1 MGRLGSGPVFG
12 PVFGPPVM
20 RRRAWLL
27 WIAAPAFAQQAEA
40 EAEVDANTASRA
52 QLESLPG
59 LGPALVQRLLAARPF
74 ADWADLMKR
83 VPGIRAAT
91 ARKLSA
97 AGLRVGTQPY
107 GD

>member
-1 MGRLGSGPVFG
+1 MK
-12 PVFGPPVM
+12 
-20 RRRAWLL
+20 RRALLL
-27 WIAAPAFAQQAEA
+27 WVAAPAALAETA
-40 EAEVDANTASRA
+40 VEANTATRA

-91 ARKLSA
+91 ARKLSG
-97 AGLRVGTQPY
+97 AGLRVTGQAY
-107 GD
+107 AAGLNASGAG